1 MHSSTARNHPLA
13 TLGAFASYPLLRAL
27 LHGAMP
33 LKKKEEVCGK
43 PNQYNLNTLEYDW
56 RELPDTHIQVPPP
69 QPCVR
74 DYSALAGYSAAGN
87 RVNPITHQPLP
98 SPGARF
104 GGVSVVSPTPL
115 PSPSRPAQEAMR
127 RAPSPQAHH
136 DNRDHVADLFGDGD
150 GGAGQRPERE
160 PQGRALPPPLVAG
173 ESPQALPYPSSG
185 VNGRGDAVHGNAAA
199 SPPGPYG
206 ADAFNVVWSH
216 EDIKRAVHTNSLEA
230 HRSYLR

>member
-1 MHSSTARNHPLA
+1 
-13 TLGAFASYPLLRAL
+13 
-27 LHGAMP
+27 MP

-74 DYSALAGYSAAGN
+74 DYSALAGYGAAGN
-87 RVNPITHQPLP
+87 R
-98 SPGARF
+98 
-104 GGVSVVSPTPL
+104 
-115 PSPSRPAQEAMR
+115 
-127 RAPSPQAHH
+127 AHH

-160 PQGRALPPPLVAG
+160 PQRRALPPPLVAG

-199 SPPGPYG
+199 SPSGPYG

-216 EDIKRAVHTNSLEA
+216 EDIKRAQRQRLSALPALPPSFLRSLRGQPISSYRKSRQEVIVAA
-230 HRSYLR
+230 HHLGYL